1 MPRLIV
7 GAIMLVAF
15 TILVI
20 LNVNYKSTIN
30 LFGVRLENVSVV
42 VIAIVA
48 FAIGIVYS
56 FFLAFINMINRL
68 RRKRRQKIDDRLET
82 KAAEAAARAETVAAS
97 AGQSESARG
106 AK

>member
-20 LNVNYKSTIN
+20 LNVNYRSTIN

-68 RRKRRQKIDDRLET
+68 RRKRRQRIDHRLET
-82 KAAEAAARAETVAAS
+82 KAAEAAARAGTVTAS
-97 AGQSESARG
+97 AGQSESAGG